1 MGAHKRKIL
10 YLHDASSEAYVQKM
24 LAFKG
29 DAELACYALSEGDP
43 IDRVSLD
50 GVGHLLVSGS
60 YGTIRRVMDLAWSRG
75 LSLGILPLPSQTR
88 LGSILSLP
96 KDPAERF
103 AVVSRPAERAVDL
116 LFCNDTLVLSDVRIG
131 DTAILKRYE
140 FDTDREGI
148 WHRLRRRF
156 SSREK
161 SAPLRHHI
169 FTVRTEKEETITLSS
184 IGLIG
189 LNYNNRSWIANTLQE
204 ELSAGDGQLALI
216 ALAPTSL
223 FELFVAYPIRLL
235 WRRWRRD
242 RMLPEGWGYLKSAR
256 LDIESPEPQEVLIDD
271 GHRDQTPVTL
281 RVEPEALRLSVDG
294 SFWEKQKASKSSRN
308 AIRLDGIPRDE
319 ESIEYLS
326 RGLPIFAHASRER
339 YMALFSALRDE
350 ARISTSYVVLL
361 ILSSIIATL
370 GLFINSGSVI
380 IGAMLLAP
388 LMQPIVSLSMG
399 VLRQDSNLILNGV
412 KAVSVGVGLVL
423 LSAMMIAQL
432 TPMHD
437 LGSEMSA
444 RLSPTILDMLVAI
457 ASGVA
462 AAYAKNNPKI
472 SGSLAGVA
480 IAVALVPPLAVS
492 GIGIGWGSFG
502 IFSNAMLLFLTN
514 LAGIVFA
521 AALTFFVSGFSPF
534 RVARRGMVIGAMV
547 ALVIAVPLYH
557 SFDQMIQRSKIRHAL
572 ADLRFQFHGISM
584 SLGRI
589 EYLPKGTHPE
599 VRCEVI
605 VDHKLGP
612 QERAY
617 LKEMIQKVVGKPAE
631 VIATIR
637 YRL

>member
-1 MGAHKRKIL
+1 MESKRTIL
-10 YLHDASSEAYVQKM
+10 YLYDPTAEAYVETL
-24 LAFKG
+24 LASIPEAGVVRHALPEGETG
-29 DAELACYALSEGDP
+29 DRLP
-43 IDRVSLD
+43 LD
-50 GVGHLLVSGS
+50 GVDHLLVSGTYES
-60 YGTIRRVMDLAWSRG
+60 LRRVMALAHHQG
-75 LSLGILPLPSQTR
+75 YSLGILPLPDQTR
-88 LGSILSLP
+88 LARILALP
-96 KDPAERF
+96 KDPSARF
-103 AVVSRPAERAVDL
+103 SLASQPAQKQVDL
-116 LFCNDTLVLSDVRIG
+116 LYCNDTLVLSDIRIG

-140 FDTDREGI
+140 FDIDREGM

-156 SSREK
+156 FSREK

-189 LNYNNRSWIANTLQE
+189 LSYNNHSWVATALQK
-204 ELSAGDGQLALI
+204 ELSAADGQLALI
-216 ALAPTSL
+216 VLAPTSL
-223 FELFVAYPIRLL
+223 FELFIAYPIRLL
-235 WRRWRRD
+235 WRRWQHEAS
-242 RMLPEGWGYLKSAR
+242 LPGSWGYLKSSR
-256 LDIESPEPQEVLIDD
+256 FEIKSPEAQEVLIDD

-281 RVEPEALRLSVDG
+281 RVEAEALKLSVG
-294 SFWEKQKASKSSRN
+294 ASFWEKQNVGKSTRN
-308 AIRLDGIPRDE
+308 AVRLDGIPRDE

-326 RGLPIFAHASRER
+326 RGLPLFAHASRER
-339 YMALFSALRDE
+339 YMALFTTLRDE
-350 ARISTSYVVLL
+350 ARISTAYIILL
-361 ILSSIIATL
+361 ILSSVIATL

-399 VLRQDSNLILNGV
+399 VLRQDSNLMLNGA
-412 KAVSVGVGLVL
+412 KAVAVGVGLVL

-437 LGSEMSA
+437 LGSEMAA

-472 SGSLAGVA
+472 SGSLVGVA

-514 LAGIVFA
+514 LVGIIFA
-521 AALTFFVSGFSPF
+521 AALTFFVQGFSPI
-534 RVARRGMVIGAMV
+534 RVARRGMVIWSIA
-547 ALVIAVPLYH
+547 ALLVAVPLYR
-557 SFDQMIQRSKIRHAL
+557 SFETMKNTSQIRRILSNLHFQL
-572 ADLRFQFHGISM
+572 DGNMLRLS
-584 SLGRI
+584 RI
-589 EYLPKGTHPE
+589 EYTPNGKRPQ

-605 VDHKLGP
+605 VDRKIGP
-612 QERAY
+612 KERTY
-617 LKEMIQKVVGKPAE
+617 LKGMIEKVVGRPTE